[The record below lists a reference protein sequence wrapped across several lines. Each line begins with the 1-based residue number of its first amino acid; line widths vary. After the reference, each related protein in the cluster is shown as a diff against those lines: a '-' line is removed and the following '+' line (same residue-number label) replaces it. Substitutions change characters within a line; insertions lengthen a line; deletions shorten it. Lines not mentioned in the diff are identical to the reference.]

1 MLIIW
6 NMLRLNLNTDV
17 RREVDMVIAHGE
29 VSIFLQNENIIIAK
43 LKGAFNEYG
52 AQEYTDGIK
61 QIITQLDGQNFS
73 ILINLL
79 ELMGGTP
86 EAYKELED
94 YNKWLNS
101 QNLLAKAMV
110 INSMIT
116 LDIINMYSPSRGE
129 QKSETFDNETD
140 AIAWLKTLT

>member
-1 MLIIW
+1 
-6 NMLRLNLNTDV
+6 
-17 RREVDMVIAHGE
+17 
-29 VSIFLQNENIIIAK
+29 
-43 LKGAFNEYG
+43 
-52 AQEYTDGIK
+52 
-61 QIITQLDGQNFS
+61 
-73 ILINLL
+73 
-79 ELMGGTP
+79 MGGTP